1 MLYKSEQLYG
11 ISTEEYFYLTENFE
25 PVDSY
30 SRNKLVKFLVY
41 NKKQRLIDTVK
52 KVMTDELTGR
62 EREMAIDYWQKKMPV
77 EDIAEK
83 YDLSRSGFY
92 RAINVIK
99 KKLETSLKY
108 VLFYSDALKPPTKE
122 DFLTQ
127 MKRATTETL
136 GEQIEN

>member
-1 MLYKSEQLYG
+1 MLYGNGQIEC

-77 EDIAEK
+77 EDI
-83 YDLSRSGFY
+83 
-92 RAINVIK
+92 
-99 KKLETSLKY
+99 
-108 VLFYSDALKPPTKE
+108 
-122 DFLTQ
+122 
-127 MKRATTETL
+127 
-136 GEQIEN
+136 